1 MTRRRALLGL
11 GAAAAPEP
19 MRIAAASDLAVAE
32 QDLMRSSPVKDI
44 RFAFGSS
51 GVLARQIRSGAPFDV
66 FLSASEEYVKQLGDS
81 GDIERA
87 SICVYALGRVGLWSK
102 DGLVRALP
110 DLLSP
115 RVKHVAIPNPLH
127 APYGIAAKA
136 ALESRGVWRAVE
148 PKIVY
153 GENVRQAMQF
163 AESGNADAVLTS
175 WTMLHKRGATLL
187 PGEWHAPVRQAGG
200 VVVSSKRKAAARR
213 FLAFLLS
220 EAGREI
226 LAGHGLFG
234 PGA

>member
-32 QDLMRSSPVKDI
+32 QDLMRSSPVKDV

-66 FLSASEEYVKQLGDS
+66 FLSASEEYVKQLADG

-102 DGLVRALP
+102 DGLVRSLP

-136 ALESRGVWRAVE
+136 ALESRGVWKAVE

-153 GENVRQAMQF
+153 GENVRQALQF

-175 WTMLHKRGATLL
+175 WTLLHGRGVLL
-187 PGEWHAPVRQAGG
+187 PAEWHAPVRQAGG
-200 VVVSSKRKAAARR
+200 VLAASKRKSEARR

-220 EAGREI
+220 DAGQAI
-226 LAGHGLFG
+226 LSSHGLFR
-234 PGA
+234 PEPR